1 MMINKQQAVVDGSIE
16 PGGHQSR
23 LGMVTT
29 IRSGEKDAQMFN
41 SHIKLR
47 ERGNRLDMESMNNQ
61 FFCASGDGNSRDDN
75 QSDEVD
81 DGIPSINL
89 DIETQKRI
97 IQPWKYCLIGKVVGK
112 TFENPADYRFA
123 LLEGPWFIGGHHLSM
138 RRWTPNFKPFEA
150 SVNITV
156 VWARLPE
163 LPLEYFDKAVLERI
177 GTVNSAITEESFGPW
192 MLVEKKKNKIRV
204 VGAHVA
210 NQKVQDN
217 SKGVTNRFAS
227 LDEQNSFDQTD
238 LNVAHQRSINAQ
250 NNNSCNFNG
259 AMHGGNYEGFT
270 KKLQNKEV
278 NDNNSGIG
286 NKGVVQASLRKS
298 FNHKNIN
305 TTNKGSG
312 KGINGGQFNDQM
324 PICKGKGIMQASTS
338 VSNNQENGRKQPTD
352 SNVFKSLSRA
362 IGGAVEG
369 RGFSSE
375 ASTGRT
381 SGNAESSDRD
391 NNRTNLK
398 GGYQT
403 ATNGRHC
410 SDEKSVESCITNSST
425 YTRAD
430 GLEFIFG
437 QNPSN
442 SDSIKNLTFKL
453 DTHGPEE
460 FLNHGKEELECVS
473 RMWQESTTLE
483 VELAPMVETPALVK
497 SPSDILKFEMHFTT
511 HLDAEMLYQRQFKT
525 RFNPLLELNKAAV
538 ARRMEMQVPRG
549 PSRSVSIPKCFNNLS
564 MKILV
569 RNCRGAARL
578 SFISVMKKLIKR
590 HK

>member
-1 MMINKQQAVVDGSIE
+1 
-16 PGGHQSR
+16 
-23 LGMVTT
+23 
-29 IRSGEKDAQMFN
+29 
-41 SHIKLR
+41 
-47 ERGNRLDMESMNNQ
+47 
-61 FFCASGDGNSRDDN
+61 
-75 QSDEVD
+75 
-81 DGIPSINL
+81 
-89 DIETQKRI
+89 
-97 IQPWKYCLIGKVVGK
+97 
-112 TFENPADYRFA
+112 
-123 LLEGPWFIGGHHLSM
+123 
-138 RRWTPNFKPFEA
+138 
-150 SVNITV
+150 
-156 VWARLPE
+156 
-163 LPLEYFDKAVLERI
+163 
-177 GTVNSAITEESFGPW
+177 

-590 HK
+590 HKPTIVDLLETKVLSSHAVRIVRQLGPFESILVDPEGFSGRMCLMWNPDEVDIQTTKKSRWAAHAVVTAKLQSPWILSTIMEVPIRLTERGCGVNFKLCMTFLTLSGW